1 MVVLLLVLDDDDDD
15 EEEDEGAEGE
25 EGAAVADAKN
35 VLANAALHSR
45 CTYKHKK
52 STSKIRC
59 DNMSS
64 PSILLLYVAVDV
76 AVVVD
81 DEVVDVVAVDVD
93 DDGMVAMVILGAHA
107 LQQHKTQVRNR

>member
-1 MVVLLLVLDDDDDD
+1 
-15 EEEDEGAEGE
+15 
-25 EGAAVADAKN
+25 
-35 VLANAALHSR
+35 
-45 CTYKHKK
+45 
-52 STSKIRC
+52 
-59 DNMSS
+59 MSS

>member
-1 MVVLLLVLDDDDDD
+1 
-15 EEEDEGAEGE
+15 
-25 EGAAVADAKN
+25 
-35 VLANAALHSR
+35 
-45 CTYKHKK
+45 
-52 STSKIRC
+52 
-59 DNMSS
+59 MSS

-76 AVVVD
+76 AVAVVVDD